1 MLICNIYYSTR
12 ELECILLFSRCE
24 GITDQTE
31 NGWWIVFAP
40 LFVAD
45 ALNAYFCVIVLI
57 RMYLE
62 ALYKV
67 FF

>member
-1 MLICNIYYSTR
+1 MTNVLCVYGIIC
-12 ELECILLFSRCE
+12 SRCE
-24 GITDQTE
+24 GILDE
-31 NGWWIVFAP
+31 SDSGWWLVFTP

-67 FF
+67 TY